1 MENPYQPP
9 ESSLTSKSNLSQFY
23 QRGRYVVMDP
33 SSGWPARCFK
43 CNNDTHETKKVVLT
57 YVNPWIYL
65 SILITPIITI
75 ILGLILRKRFAV
87 ELPLC
92 DVHQLKH
99 KRFLLFQWGAVAL
112 LFALMVMAYTT
123 PYGFLG
129 LVALVGFLVIVI
141 SAIFG
146 RLAFAAKYKNDKLWV
161 SGADKAFRNSL
172 PEFVK

>member
-23 QRGRYVVMDP
+23 QRGRYVVMD
-33 SSGWPARCFK
+33 SRSGWPARCFK
-43 CNNDTHETKKVVLT
+43 CNKDTQETKKVVLT
-57 YVNPWIYL
+57 
-65 SILITPIITI
+65 
-75 ILGLILRKRFAV
+75 
-87 ELPLC
+87 
-92 DVHQLKH
+92 
-99 KRFLLFQWGAVAL
+99 
-112 LFALMVMAYTT
+112 YTT